1 MIKSLFSTTGLS
13 ASSLTWVDM
22 ENWLQQF
29 LQMLPVGSLY
39 LLLLC
44 LIAFVE
50 ALPVFNLVVPGS
62 TIAVFAGYL
71 VLHGKGSL
79 LVLILVHMAGSFLGD
94 LASFWLGFYFGSRLL
109 KLRSFQKRQ
118 RLFQLSERFFLDHGG
133 KSIFFARFI
142 GPLRGFT
149 PFIAGL
155 SDMPRRSFIGYALF
169 SAVLWGIAYPGL
181 GFLGGSSWQQA
192 QSMTTRFGIIVMA
205 LLVVTL
211 LQHFMRRYIKRQ
223 GKS

>member
-1 MIKSLFSTTGLS
+1 
-13 ASSLTWVDM
+13 M

-29 LQMLPVGSLY
+29 VQMLPVGPLY
-39 LLLLC
+39 LLLLF

-79 LVLILVHMAGSFLGD
+79 IVLILVHMTASFLGD
-94 LASFWLGFYFGSRLL
+94 LTSFWLGLYFGSRLL

-118 RLFQLSERFFLDHGG
+118 QLFQRSEKFFLDHGG

-155 SDMPRRSFIGYALF
+155 SAMPGRSFVGYALF
-169 SAVLWGIAYPGL
+169 SGVLWGIAYPGL
-181 GFLGGSSWQQA
+181 GYLGGSSWQQA
-192 QSMTTRFGIIVMA
+192 QGLTARFGIIMMA

-211 LQHFMRRYIKRQ
+211 LQHFIRRHIKGR